1 MELDKLWNWQKKKL
15 ACRIRPENG
24 NPAGDSLREM
34 FVELAGVDL
43 NELLNE
49 MKQTKKKKEQ
59 ANKVLI
65 DHEGNKVFNEVL
77 YRSRVLGATRL
88 ALDEMQKYD
97 EEKSASLTQK
107 NIRKQFTLLPKSPPK
122 RVLMEMQRERSKPL
136 RLPDQDEKNAATAK
150 LEKKLAKQRAAR
162 MAAIEQS
169 TKSDEDLKSSTL
181 NDSQL
186 SGVAQQISNVFPKY
200 DGDQFSTG
208 GFYLDGMLYLSRMA
222 DSSIKTKKLKNAL
235 TDAEMKKQI
244 DTEMVEAEQK
254 KKKENAETDA
264 SDKLANKDVVKNSA
278 EEDMNAKLTCALSL
292 CNWSRN
298 PANASRLA
306 NEGTV
311 RAIIQLSLESSPR
324 IQFFCVAAFRYMSEQ
339 PELAVS
345 MIDEGAI

>member
-1 MELDKLWNWQKKKL
+1 M
-15 ACRIRPENG
+15 IR
-24 NPAGDSLREM
+24 
-34 FVELAGVDL
+34 F
-43 NELLNE
+43 
-49 MKQTKKKKEQ
+49 
-59 ANKVLI
+59 I
-65 DHEGNKVFNEVL
+65 
-77 YRSRVLGATRL
+77 Y
-88 ALDEMQKYD
+88 
-97 EEKSASLTQK
+97 
-107 NIRKQFTLLPKSPPK
+107 II
-122 RVLMEMQRERSKPL
+122 RSKPL

-298 PANASRLA
+298 PANA
-306 NEGTV
+306 V
-311 RAIIQLSLESSPR
+311 SLFSTL
-324 IQFFCVAAFRYMSEQ
+324 I
-339 PELAVS
+339 L
-345 MIDEGAI
+345 I